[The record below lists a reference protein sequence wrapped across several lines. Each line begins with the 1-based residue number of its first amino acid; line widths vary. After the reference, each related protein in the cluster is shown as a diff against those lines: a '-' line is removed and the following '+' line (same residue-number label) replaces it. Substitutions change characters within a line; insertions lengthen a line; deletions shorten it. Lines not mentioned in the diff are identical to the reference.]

1 MRLLRRSAAWNWSG
15 RREENSLY
23 VCVCVCVC
31 VLCISDLCC
40 GGPGSPMGVLDG
52 MEYDQLYTIH

>member
-1 MRLLRRSAAWNWSG
+1 MELE
-15 RREENSLY
+15 REEGGKQF
-23 VCVCVCVC
+23 VCVC
-31 VLCISDLCC
+31 VLCISDFCC